1 MREQLSSLNRME
13 LAYQIKSYISRFG
26 LSSARF
32 AQLCGID
39 ENEVILALDEEHIS
53 ASSLSRILS
62 TLKLD
67 EKKLDNP
74 PLYEK
79 LFQMLLDYCEKGTPI
94 DQILEDLEDKYT
106 VDEILRD
113 LRWLQYI
120 TQHVINKE
128 EISESELREKC
139 IALFG
144 CTPNELV
151 SDTLISNDSVAFY
164 SPIQDSDARRKMA
177 EKYQKARKDLDGNQ

>member
-1 MREQLSSLNRME
+1 
-13 LAYQIKSYISRFG
+13 
-26 LSSARF
+26 
-32 AQLCGID
+32 
-39 ENEVILALDEEHIS
+39 
-53 ASSLSRILS
+53 
-62 TLKLD
+62 
-67 EKKLDNP
+67 
-74 PLYEK
+74 
-79 LFQMLLDYCEKGTPI
+79 MLLDYCEKGTPI
-94 DQILEDLEDKYT
+94 DLILKDLEDKYT

-144 CTPNELV
+144 CTPSELV

-177 EKYQKARKDLDGNQ
+177 EKYLKARKDLDGN